1 MPWKSG
7 RTTSF
12 GVKRQR
18 NADGELGEGGGTKEE
33 EVFLFFFMRETA
45 ICVSRAP
52 SSCRYA
58 LFWFF

>member
-18 NADGELGEGGGTKEE
+18 NADGELGERGERRKSFF
-33 EVFLFFFMRETA
+33 VLFHARDCNLCF
-45 ICVSRAP
+45 
-52 SSCRYA
+52 
-58 LFWFF
+58 